1 MHGNTMIE
9 IKDLDYRYEDGT
21 VALQNVNLTINKGEK
36 IAIMGPNGSGKST
49 LFLCLNGVYKPTSG
63 NIHVN
68 GEPITYN
75 RSGLKKL
82 RQTIGIVFQNPDNQL
97 FSADVFQEISFGP
110 MNLGLDKEV
119 VRDRV
124 GSVLESLHIEHLKK
138 RPTHFL
144 SGGQKKQVAIA
155 DILAMKP
162 EVILFDEPTAA
173 LDSYHSQLVNAL
185 VDELYESGI
194 TVIQATHD
202 SDYAMAWADQIIVIQ
217 DGKVLV
223 KDTPQ
228 KVFENV
234 ELRKRAYLEEPKVLK
249 MYNSLRKAN
258 KIEQVSDNICPK
270 SIDEL
275 IGLLE

>member
-1 MHGNTMIE
+1 MIE

-21 VALQNVNLTINKGEK
+21 IALQNVNLTINKGEK

-49 LFLCLNGVYKPTSG
+49 LFLCLNGVCKPTNGS
-63 NIHVN
+63 IHVN
-68 GEPITYN
+68 GESITYN
-75 RSGLKKL
+75 RNGLKKL

-119 VRDRV
+119 VRERV
-124 GSVLESLHIEHLKK
+124 ESVLESLHIEHLRK

-185 VDELYESGI
+185 IDELCESGI

-202 SDYAMAWADQIIVIQ
+202 SDYAMAWADQVIVIQ

-228 KVFENV
+228 KVFQNV

-249 MYNSLRKAN
+249 MYNCLRRAH
-258 KIEQVSDNICPK
+258 KIKQASENICPK

-275 IGLLE
+275 VRLLE